1 MAKRVV
7 RKAKT
12 TTPNKSVTVI
22 SYWIIALLTAFLLLG
37 SIARPLLWIFVVGAI
52 LTYFTLK
59 K

>member
-7 RKAKT
+7 RKVKT
-12 TTPNKSVTVI
+12 SPNKSVTVI
-22 SYWIIALLTAFLLLG
+22 SYWIVALLAAFLLLG
-37 SIARPLLWIFVVGAI
+37 SVSRPLLWIFVVGAV